1 MCGRDNERAMS
12 EHDSSSIFLDGL
24 GDSLLILGDG
34 NLTFAWALSQL
45 HPKKKILATVSLI
58 LAL

>member
-1 MCGRDNERAMS
+1 MCGRDKERAS
-12 EHDSSSIFLDGL
+12 EHDSSSTFLDGL